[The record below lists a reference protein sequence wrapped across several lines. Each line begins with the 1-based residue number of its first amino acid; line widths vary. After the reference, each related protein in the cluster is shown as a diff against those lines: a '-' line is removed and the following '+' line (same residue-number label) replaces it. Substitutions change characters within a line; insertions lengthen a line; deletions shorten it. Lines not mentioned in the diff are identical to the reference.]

1 MNSLTV
7 LIFFLSSL
15 TISLTTTTTTT
26 PSGTIQRTT
35 KQQILASIPPSSPD
49 NSQPFLTSPSG
60 KYTALLLRR
69 ETAPAAGGF
78 GNDFC
83 YIQVQETSSGQS
95 LWESECAPVSTAN
108 TCSLVFD
115 DNGLDV
121 FDGSNPVWDTGADND
136 FLETLQ
142 IVDEGDMRIIDRDGE
157 LAWKAS
163 DDPRSNQGCGL
174 PGSAGLAPES
184 PPFAKPLGGDVS
196 NLPFGQGSQQGGG
209 SAIPN
214 PSLGLGFNGQQEQ
227 QQQQQPLVDNTAFE
241 SGCSRRVLGGFL
253 GVGLGLVIMVVVVM
267 VHGHV

>member
-1 MNSLTV
+1 M
-7 LIFFLSSL
+7 
-15 TISLTTTTTTT
+15 
-26 PSGTIQRTT
+26 
-35 KQQILASIPPSSPD
+35 
-49 NSQPFLTSPSG
+49 
-60 KYTALLLRR
+60 
-69 ETAPAAGGF
+69 
-78 GNDFC
+78 
-83 YIQVQETSSGQS
+83 
-95 LWESECAPVSTAN
+95 
-108 TCSLVFD
+108 
-115 DNGLDV
+115 
-121 FDGSNPVWDTGADND
+121 WDTGADND